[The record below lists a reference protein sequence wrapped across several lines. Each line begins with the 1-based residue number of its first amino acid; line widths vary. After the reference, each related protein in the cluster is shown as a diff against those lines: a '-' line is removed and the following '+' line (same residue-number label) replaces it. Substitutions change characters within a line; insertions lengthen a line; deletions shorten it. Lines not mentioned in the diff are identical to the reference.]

1 MDNLDFSYYSS
12 SIGRD
17 DQSPEV
23 IYDEFVSSCD
33 PR

>member
-1 MDNLDFSYYSS
+1 MDYFDFSYYSS

-17 DQSPEV
+17 EQFPEV
-23 IYDEFVSSCD
+23 IYDEFISSWG

>member
-17 DQSPEV
+17 EQSSEV
-23 IYDEFVSSCD
+23 IYDELIPSCD